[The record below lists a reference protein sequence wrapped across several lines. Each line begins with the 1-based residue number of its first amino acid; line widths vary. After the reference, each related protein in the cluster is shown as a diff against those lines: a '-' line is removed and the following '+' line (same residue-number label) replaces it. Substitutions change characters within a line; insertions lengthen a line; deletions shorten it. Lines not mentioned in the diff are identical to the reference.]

1 MAEFIIEHE
10 WSPENTER
18 VVQTV
23 NGIVEMAKSS
33 KLPAGFQLKGIN
45 VVADQTRAFCTWD
58 APSKRAISDLVQ
70 KVNPPTK
77 WSVFELNKMY

>member
-10 WSPENTER
+10 WSAENSER
-18 VVQTV
+18 VVKTV

-33 KLPAGFQLKGIN
+33 KLPAGFQLKEVN
-45 VVADQTRAFCTWD
+45 VVAGGTKAFCTWN
-58 APSKRAISDLVQ
+58 APSKSAIAELVQ

-77 WSVFELNKMY
+77 WSVFELNRMY